1 MKKIFTCIIIIVSA
15 FLFYDIYNKYQT
27 LHEDNLYGIESIN
40 NKFNNIVTF
49 EQTIYENNKEFI
61 NDLSILADKYK
72 VTVVKLDSDEERR
85 IYQYY
90 LYSHE
95 DIQDL
100 CDVIV
105 DKKIDFDDVKQK
117 NYYSNLEKNKN
128 VVPMFSMGKNMILN
142 IKPISYL
149 YNNHDVVGDYCFIG
163 DDQAITSF
171 LKELNVKYPI
181 KRNESYEMDEHES
194 DTNNNQVSMNTT
206 MFVVCVIIFLLIIV
220 GWLIKNKKTHTIYYL
235 NGISVKEIVKDLY
248 LKTFLLGMGFSVL
261 VPAVLFA
268 CFVRKINVLTK
279 MMISSLSVITL
290 LEIISLIGI
299 LIAITVYLSVHFKL
313 DGLYGKKSLKIFLNL
328 NYVAKLVFLLLL
340 MPLVVQYNQILI
352 NDFQH
357 LHYVKSNYQGI
368 EDYINIYT
376 MDYHYQNF
384 DYSLIDVING
394 KMNSTIQEYQ
404 DYYDLLEDNGAISFM
419 WQPFKEN
426 IDEYIVNYQ
435 YLKHFP
441 MMDTSGKKLST
452 DLNTDHC
459 FVLVPESLKD
469 VDIQQ
474 FSQENNMKLE
484 KVVINNKQPHLRNLE
499 ASYCE
504 ETNDKA
510 ILFVY
515 GKHYQRKERN
525 PYTNI
530 YIKKTIHQV
539 DQIVKGSR
547 FEGTMKWYSLD
558 DYIKQTELRSPYYLF
573 KNTIIIVLTVL
584 LIIMILYE
592 NYCFYVKL
600 NMKKVMIKKIMGL
613 NRWMIF
619 KELYLELLICYLPV
633 LVLCR
638 EYIWVPVLFLLFDGL
653 LHIYMTYYIYNVKTI
668 YYLKGGS

>member
-1 MKKIFTCIIIIVSA
+1 
-15 FLFYDIYNKYQT
+15 
-27 LHEDNLYGIESIN
+27 
-40 NKFNNIVTF
+40 
-49 EQTIYENNKEFI
+49 
-61 NDLSILADKYK
+61 
-72 VTVVKLDSDEERR
+72 
-85 IYQYY
+85 
-90 LYSHE
+90 
-95 DIQDL
+95 
-100 CDVIV
+100 
-105 DKKIDFDDVKQK
+105 
-117 NYYSNLEKNKN
+117 
-128 VVPMFSMGKNMILN
+128 
-142 IKPISYL
+142 
-149 YNNHDVVGDYCFIG
+149 
-163 DDQAITSF
+163 
-171 LKELNVKYPI
+171 
-181 KRNESYEMDEHES
+181 
-194 DTNNNQVSMNTT
+194 
-206 MFVVCVIIFLLIIV
+206 
-220 GWLIKNKKTHTIYYL
+220 
-235 NGISVKEIVKDLY
+235 
-248 LKTFLLGMGFSVL
+248 
-261 VPAVLFA
+261 
-268 CFVRKINVLTK
+268 
-279 MMISSLSVITL
+279 
-290 LEIISLIGI
+290 
-299 LIAITVYLSVHFKL
+299 
-313 DGLYGKKSLKIFLNL
+313 
-328 NYVAKLVFLLLL
+328 
-340 MPLVVQYNQILI
+340 
-352 NDFQH
+352 
-357 LHYVKSNYQGI
+357 
-368 EDYINIYT
+368 

-404 DYYDLLEDNGAISFM
+404 NYYDLLEDNGAISFM

-441 MMDTSGKKLST
+441 MMDTSGKKLSI
-452 DLNTDHC
+452 DLDTDHC

-469 VDIQQ
+469 VDIHQ
-474 FSQENNMKLE
+474 FSQEKEMKLE
-484 KVVINNKQPHLRNLE
+484 KVIIDNKQPHLRNLE

-515 GKHYQRKERN
+515 GKRYQRKDRN

-539 DQIVKGSR
+539 DQIVKGSH

-584 LIIMILYE
+584 LIIIILYE

-600 NMKKVMIKKIMGL
+600 NMKKVMVKKIMGL

-619 KELYLELLICYLPV
+619 KELYLELLVCYVPV

>member
-1 MKKIFTCIIIIVSA
+1 
-15 FLFYDIYNKYQT
+15 
-27 LHEDNLYGIESIN
+27 
-40 NKFNNIVTF
+40 
-49 EQTIYENNKEFI
+49 
-61 NDLSILADKYK
+61 
-72 VTVVKLDSDEERR
+72 
-85 IYQYY
+85 
-90 LYSHE
+90 
-95 DIQDL
+95 
-100 CDVIV
+100 
-105 DKKIDFDDVKQK
+105 
-117 NYYSNLEKNKN
+117 
-128 VVPMFSMGKNMILN
+128 
-142 IKPISYL
+142 
-149 YNNHDVVGDYCFIG
+149 
-163 DDQAITSF
+163 
-171 LKELNVKYPI
+171 
-181 KRNESYEMDEHES
+181 
-194 DTNNNQVSMNTT
+194 
-206 MFVVCVIIFLLIIV
+206 
-220 GWLIKNKKTHTIYYL
+220 
-235 NGISVKEIVKDLY
+235 
-248 LKTFLLGMGFSVL
+248 
-261 VPAVLFA
+261 
-268 CFVRKINVLTK
+268 

-328 NYVAKLVFLLLL
+328 NYIAKLVFLLLL

-404 DYYDLLEDNGAISFM
+404 NYYDLLEDNGAISFM

-441 MMDTSGKKLST
+441 MMDTSGKKLSI
-452 DLNTDHC
+452 DLDTDHC

-469 VDIQQ
+469 VDIHQ
-474 FSQENNMKLE
+474 FSQEKEMKLE
-484 KVVINNKQPHLRNLE
+484 KVIIDNKQPHLRNLE

-515 GKHYQRKERN
+515 GKRYQRKDRN

-539 DQIVKGSR
+539 DQIVKGSH
-547 FEGTMKWYSLD
+547 FEGAMKWYSLD

-584 LIIMILYE
+584 LIIIILYE

-600 NMKKVMIKKIMGL
+600 NMKKVMVKKIMGL

-619 KELYLELLICYLPV
+619 KELYLELLVCYVPV